1 MKLSVVIVSYNV
13 RDYLEN
19 CLQSVSRALEG
30 IEGEVFVVDNHS
42 DDDSVETVRSHY
54 PWVRLIENQENMG
67 FSRANN
73 IAIRE
78 ARGEYVLL
86 LNPDTIVEEATLREV
101 LRFMEEHPK
110 AGGAGV
116 MMHNAD
122 GSLAPESRR
131 ALPTPWVSCLKM
143 LGFTKRYYMSHLPW
157 DQPGRIE
164 VISGAFCM
172 LRREALDKIGLL
184 DEDFFM
190 YGEDLDLCFRA
201 KVAGCKNYYTPVTN
215 VLHFRGQSSR
225 TRRIKSYIDFYNAM
239 WIFVKKH
246 RSYYLVPKFLIF
258 LGIVIAASVGVFSRL
273 VPQFWKIFL
282 DLGVVFLWAA
292 CLLDLEVSAD
302 WQLAVVVAVA
312 NLLFFAVRG
321 EYASSSLEGKHS
333 YWFQMPVNLIPVL
346 SFAGYRWFTHPEK
359 FDGIA
364 MAILCVSTI
373 LVPLAFLA
381 WRRFMFWFLYFYRI
395 FAKKRHRSILLG
407 GGEDSLQPWFDTH
420 NVISGMEILG
430 CVSGEPGTVSPE
442 NRKHL
447 LGGYSEMESICKRT
461 DCHELLVVSNFS
473 GTREDFDLHWLEKL
487 GMRVFLLIGKPQNG
501 EFALINLK
509 NLH

>member
-42 DDDSVETVRSHY
+42 DDDSVEAVRSQY
-54 PWVRLIENQENMG
+54 PWARLIENQENMG

-101 LRFMEEHPK
+101 LRFMDEHLK

-164 VISGAFCM
+164 VISGAFCF
-172 LRREALDKIGLL
+172 LRKKALDEVGLL

-190 YGEDLDLCFRA
+190 YGEDIDLSYRLMKGGWENWYLPFPITHFKGKSTQKSDYRYVHIFYKAMLIFFRKHYSHLSLFYALPVKMAIYFRA
-201 KVAGCKNYYTPVTN
+201 AIALTDILRKK
-215 VLHFRGQSSR
+215 LH
-225 TRRIKSYIDFYNAM
+225 
-239 WIFVKKH
+239 
-246 RSYYLVPKFLIF
+246 L
-258 LGIVIAASVGVFSRL
+258 
-273 VPQFWKIFL
+273 
-282 DLGVVFLWAA
+282 
-292 CLLDLEVSAD
+292 
-302 WQLAVVVAVA
+302 
-312 NLLFFAVRG
+312 
-321 EYASSSLEGKHS
+321 
-333 YWFQMPVNLIPVL
+333 
-346 SFAGYRWFTHPEK
+346 
-359 FDGIA
+359 
-364 MAILCVSTI
+364 
-373 LVPLAFLA
+373 
-381 WRRFMFWFLYFYRI
+381 
-395 FAKKRHRSILLG
+395 
-407 GGEDSLQPWFDTH
+407 
-420 NVISGMEILG
+420 
-430 CVSGEPGTVSPE
+430 
-442 NRKHL
+442 
-447 LGGYSEMESICKRT
+447 
-461 DCHELLVVSNFS
+461 
-473 GTREDFDLHWLEKL
+473 
-487 GMRVFLLIGKPQNG
+487 
-501 EFALINLK
+501 
-509 NLH
+509 

>member
-42 DDDSVETVRSHY
+42 DDDSVEAVRSQY

-164 VISGAFCM
+164 VISGAFCF
-172 LRREALDKIGLL
+172 LRKKALDEVGLL

-190 YGEDLDLCFRA
+190 YGEDIDLSYRLMKGGWENWYLPFPI
-201 KVAGCKNYYTPVTN
+201 T
-215 VLHFRGQSSR
+215 HFKG
-225 TRRIKSYIDFYNAM
+225 KSTQKSDYRYVHIFYNAM
-239 WIFVKKH
+239 
-246 RSYYLVPKFLIF
+246 LIF
-258 LGIVIAASVGVFSRL
+258 FRKHYSHLS
-273 VPQFWKIFL
+273 
-282 DLGVVFLWAA
+282 
-292 CLLDLEVSAD
+292 
-302 WQLAVVVAVA
+302 
-312 NLLFFAVRG
+312 LF
-321 EYASSSLEGKHS
+321 YAL
-333 YWFQMPVNLIPVL
+333 PV
-346 SFAGYRWFTHPEK
+346 K
-359 FDGIA
+359 
-364 MAILCVSTI
+364 MAIYFRAAIALTDI
-373 LVPLAFLA
+373 L
-381 WRRFMFWFLYFYRI
+381 R
-395 FAKKRHRSILLG
+395 KKL
-407 GGEDSLQPWFDTH
+407 
-420 NVISGMEILG
+420 
-430 CVSGEPGTVSPE
+430 
-442 NRKHL
+442 HL
-447 LGGYSEMESICKRT
+447 
-461 DCHELLVVSNFS
+461 
-473 GTREDFDLHWLEKL
+473 
-487 GMRVFLLIGKPQNG
+487 
-501 EFALINLK
+501 
-509 NLH
+509 

>member
-42 DDDSVETVRSHY
+42 DDDSVEAVRRQY

-157 DQPGRIE
+157 DQPSRIE
-164 VISGAFCM
+164 VISGAFCF
-172 LRREALDKIGLL
+172 LRKKALDEVGLL

-190 YGEDLDLCFRA
+190 YGEDIDLSYRLMKGGWENWYLPYPITHFKGKSTQKSDYRYVHIFYKAMLIFFRKHYSHLSLFYALPVKMAIYFRA
-201 KVAGCKNYYTPVTN
+201 AIALTDILRKK
-215 VLHFRGQSSR
+215 LH
-225 TRRIKSYIDFYNAM
+225 
-239 WIFVKKH
+239 
-246 RSYYLVPKFLIF
+246 L
-258 LGIVIAASVGVFSRL
+258 
-273 VPQFWKIFL
+273 
-282 DLGVVFLWAA
+282 
-292 CLLDLEVSAD
+292 
-302 WQLAVVVAVA
+302 
-312 NLLFFAVRG
+312 
-321 EYASSSLEGKHS
+321 
-333 YWFQMPVNLIPVL
+333 
-346 SFAGYRWFTHPEK
+346 
-359 FDGIA
+359 
-364 MAILCVSTI
+364 
-373 LVPLAFLA
+373 
-381 WRRFMFWFLYFYRI
+381 
-395 FAKKRHRSILLG
+395 
-407 GGEDSLQPWFDTH
+407 
-420 NVISGMEILG
+420 
-430 CVSGEPGTVSPE
+430 
-442 NRKHL
+442 
-447 LGGYSEMESICKRT
+447 
-461 DCHELLVVSNFS
+461 
-473 GTREDFDLHWLEKL
+473 
-487 GMRVFLLIGKPQNG
+487 
-501 EFALINLK
+501 
-509 NLH
+509 